1 MIRAREAEG
10 TDDELHLL
18 RLEQAGIV
26 VRRGSGSLLDVLGT
40 PLGAGV
46 DLLQALLDERSE
58 ERRDGDR

>member
-1 MIRAREAEG
+1 MIRARDAEG

-26 VRRGSGSLLDVLGT
+26 VRRGNGSPLDALGT
-40 PLGAGV
+40 PLRAGAY
-46 DLLQALLDERSE
+46 LMQALLEERSE